1 MLEEIYQAFLSCNQ
15 NITTDTRKISEG
27 CIFFALKGPNFN
39 GNKFASDAIKKGAAY
54 VVIDEENI
62 ELKNKSFLVQDV
74 LTTLQKLSNYHRK
87 QFNIPVIGITGTNGK
102 TTTKELIGEVLKA
115 KYNTLITEGNL
126 NNHIGVPLTLL
137 KLNSEHEMAVIE
149 MGASKRGDIKE
160 LVEIA
165 DPDYGIITNIG
176 KAHLEGFG
184 STETIKKT
192 KMEMYD
198 YILNK
203 DGKIIY
209 NLDDSIL
216 TEAINQPENHF
227 GYGHSNG
234 HVSGKVID
242 FHPTIEL
249 EINYRDRKQN
259 LKTALLGDFNL
270 YNILCAAT
278 VGYIFRIESELIN
291 KSLES
296 YTPSNHRSQL
306 IKTKTNTIIA
316 DCYNANPTSTLAA
329 LKSLSSMNAENKIA
343 ILGDM
348 LELGENE
355 YKEHEDIVQFM
366 KENNINGLLV
376 GSIFSNIKCNF
387 PTFEKVE
394 FILTYLENMS
404 YINSTIL
411 IKGSRGIKLE
421 KIIEHQIL

>member
-15 NITTDTRKISEG
+15 NVTTDTRKISEG

-62 ELKNKSFLVQDV
+62 EIEDKSFLVQDV
-74 LTTLQKLSNYHRK
+74 LTTLQKLSNYHRR
-87 QFNIPVIGITGTNGK
+87 QFEIPVIGITGTNGK

-137 KLNSEHEMAVIE
+137 RLNKDHEMAVIE

-184 STETIKKT
+184 STETIKNT

-209 NLDDSIL
+209 NLDDSVL
-216 TEAINQPENHF
+216 TEVINHPENHF
-227 GYGHSNG
+227 GYGSSSG
-234 HVSGKVID
+234 TVSGKVIN
-242 FHPTIEL
+242 FHPTIEV
-249 EINYRDRKQN
+249 EVNYKDRKQN
-259 LKTALLGDFNL
+259 IKTALLGDFNL

-278 VGYIFRIESELIN
+278 VGGIFQIESEIIS
-291 KSLES
+291 KSLQS
-296 YTPSNHRSQL
+296 YTPCNHRSQL

-329 LKSLSSMNAENKIA
+329 LKSLSSMNVENKIA

-355 YKEHEDIVQFM
+355 DKEHQKIVQFIDE
-366 KENNINGLLV
+366 KNIDGLLV
-376 GSIFSNIKCNF
+376 GGIFSNLKCNF
-387 PTFEKVE
+387 PTFEKVD
-394 FILTYLENMS
+394 FILPYLEKMRYENC
-404 YINSTIL
+404 TIL

-421 KIIEHQIL
+421 KIIENQIL

>member
-102 TTTKELIGEVLKA
+102 TTTKELIGGVLKA

-137 KLNSEHEMAVIE
+137 KLNSKHEMAVIE

-227 GYGHSNG
+227 RYGHSSG
-234 HVSGKVID
+234 HVSGKVVD

>member
-15 NITTDTRKISEG
+15 NVTTDTRKISEG

-62 ELKNKSFLVQDV
+62 EIEDKSFLVQDV
-74 LTTLQKLSNYHRK
+74 LTTLQKLSNYHRR
-87 QFNIPVIGITGTNGK
+87 QFEIPVIGITGTNGK

-137 KLNSEHEMAVIE
+137 RLNKDHEMAVIE

-216 TEAINQPENHF
+216 TEVINHPGNHF
-227 GYGHSNG
+227 GYGHSSG

-242 FHPTIEL
+242 FHPTIEV
-249 EINYRDRKQN
+249 EISYRDGKQN
-259 LKTALLGDFNL
+259 IKTALLGDFNL

-278 VGYIFRIESELIN
+278 VGEIFHIKSEIIS

-306 IKTKTNTIIA
+306 IKTKTNIIIA
-316 DCYNANPTSTLAA
+316 DCYQCKPNKYIGSTP
-329 LKSLSSMNAENKIA
+329 KS
-343 ILGDM
+343 IL
-348 LELGENE
+348 NE
-355 YKEHEDIVQFM
+355 GRK
-366 KENNINGLLV
+366 
-376 GSIFSNIKCNF
+376 
-387 PTFEKVE
+387 
-394 FILTYLENMS
+394 
-404 YINSTIL
+404 
-411 IKGSRGIKLE
+411 
-421 KIIEHQIL
+421 

>member
-1 MLEEIYQAFLSCNQ
+1 M
-15 NITTDTRKISEG
+15 
-27 CIFFALKGPNFN
+27 
-39 GNKFASDAIKKGAAY
+39 
-54 VVIDEENI
+54 
-62 ELKNKSFLVQDV
+62 
-74 LTTLQKLSNYHRK
+74 
-87 QFNIPVIGITGTNGK
+87 IGITGTNGK

-137 KLNSEHEMAVIE
+137 KLNKDHEMAVIE

-216 TEAINQPENHF
+216 TEVINQPENHF
-227 GYGHSNG
+227 GYGHSSG

-242 FHPTIEL
+242 FHPTIEV
-249 EINYRDRKQN
+249 EVNYKDRKQN
-259 LKTALLGDFNL
+259 IKTALLGDFNL

-278 VGYIFRIESELIN
+278 VGDIFQIESEIIN
-291 KSLES
+291 KSLQS

-329 LKSLSSMNAENKIA
+329 LKSLSSMNVENKIA

-355 YKEHEDIVQFM
+355 DKEHQNIVQFIDE
-366 KENNINGLLV
+366 KNIDGLLV
-376 GSIFSNIKCNF
+376 GGIFSNLKCNF
-387 PTFEKVE
+387 PTFEKSR
-394 FILTYLENMS
+394 FHFAIFRENE
-404 YINSTIL
+404 I
-411 IKGSRGIKLE
+411 
-421 KIIEHQIL
+421 

>member
-39 GNKFASDAIKKGAAY
+39 GNKFASDAIKKGASF
-54 VVIDEENI
+54 VVVDEENVEI
-62 ELKNKSFLVQDV
+62 KDKSFLVQDV

-198 YILNK
+198 YILSK

-227 GYGHSNG
+227 GYGHSSG

-242 FHPTIEL
+242 FHPTIEV
-249 EINYRDRKQN
+249 EVNYRGRKQN
-259 LKTALLGDFNL
+259 IKTALLGDFNL

-278 VGYIFRIESELIN
+278 VGDIFRIEFELIN
-291 KSLES
+291 KSLQS

-329 LKSLSSMNAENKIA
+329 LKSLSSMKAENKIA

-355 YKEHEDIVQFM
+355 DKEHEDIVQFM
-366 KENNINGLLV
+366 QENNINGLLV

-404 YINSTIL
+404 YKNNTIL

>member
-62 ELKNKSFLVQDV
+62 EIKNKSFLVKDV

-87 QFNIPVIGITGTNGK
+87 QFKIPVIGITGTNGK
-102 TTTKELIGEVLKA
+102 TTTKELIGEVLKV

-227 GYGHSNG
+227 GYGHLNG
-234 HVSGKVID
+234 HVSGKVVD
-242 FHPTIEL
+242 FHPTIEV
-249 EINYRDRKQN
+249 EVNYRERKQN
-259 LKTALLGDFNL
+259 IKTALLGDFNL

-329 LKSLSSMNAENKIA
+329 LKSLSSMSAENKIA

-355 YKEHEDIVQFM
+355 DKEHEDIVQFM
-366 KENNINGLLV
+366 QENNIDGLLV

>member
-15 NITTDTRKISEG
+15 NVTTDTRKISEG

-39 GNKFASDAIKKGAAY
+39 GNKFASDAIQKGAAY

-62 ELKNKSFLVQDV
+62 EIEDKSFLVQDV
-74 LTTLQKLSNYHRK
+74 LTTLQKLSNYHRR
-87 QFNIPVIGITGTNGK
+87 QFEIPVIGITGTNGK

-115 KYNTLITEGNL
+115 KYNILITEGNL

-137 KLNSEHEMAVIE
+137 RLNKDHEMAVIE

-184 STETIKKT
+184 SAETIKKT

-198 YILNK
+198 YILDK

-209 NLDDSIL
+209 NLDDSVL
-216 TEAINQPENHF
+216 TGVINQPENHF
-227 GYGHSNG
+227 GYGHSSG

-242 FHPTIEL
+242 FHPTIEV
-249 EINYRDRKQN
+249 EISYRDGKQN
-259 LKTALLGDFNL
+259 IKTALLGDFNL
-270 YNILCAAT
+270 YNMLCAAT
-278 VGYIFRIESELIN
+278 VGEIFHIKSEIIS

-306 IKTKTNTIIA
+306 IKTKTNIVIA

-329 LKSLSSMNAENKIA
+329 LQSLSSMKVENKVA

-355 YKEHEDIVQFM
+355 EVEHQNIVQFM
-366 KENNINGLLV
+366 HENNISGLLV
-376 GSIFSNIKCNF
+376 GGIFSNLKCNF

-394 FILTYLENMS
+394 FILPYLENMR
-404 YINSTIL
+404 YENCTIL

-421 KIIEHQIL
+421 KIIENQIL

>member
-1 MLEEIYQAFLSCNQ
+1 M
-15 NITTDTRKISEG
+15 
-27 CIFFALKGPNFN
+27 
-39 GNKFASDAIKKGAAY
+39 
-54 VVIDEENI
+54 
-62 ELKNKSFLVQDV
+62 
-74 LTTLQKLSNYHRK
+74 
-87 QFNIPVIGITGTNGK
+87 IGITGTNGK

-137 KLNSEHEMAVIE
+137 RLNKDHEMAVIE

-198 YILNK
+198 YILDK

-216 TEAINQPENHF
+216 TEVINQPENHF
-227 GYGHSNG
+227 GYGHSSG

-242 FHPTIEL
+242 FHPTIEV
-249 EINYRDRKQN
+249 EISYRDGKQN
-259 LKTALLGDFNL
+259 IKTALLGDFNL

-278 VGYIFRIESELIN
+278 VGEIFHIKSEIIS

-306 IKTKTNTIIA
+306 IKTKTNIVIA

-329 LKSLSSMNAENKIA
+329 LQSLSSMKVENKVA

-355 YKEHEDIVQFM
+355 EVEHQNIVQFM
-366 KENNINGLLV
+366 HENN
-376 GSIFSNIKCNF
+376 
-387 PTFEKVE
+387 
-394 FILTYLENMS
+394 
-404 YINSTIL
+404 
-411 IKGSRGIKLE
+411 
-421 KIIEHQIL
+421 

>member
-1 MLEEIYQAFLSCNQ
+1 M
-15 NITTDTRKISEG
+15 
-27 CIFFALKGPNFN
+27 
-39 GNKFASDAIKKGAAY
+39 
-54 VVIDEENI
+54 
-62 ELKNKSFLVQDV
+62 
-74 LTTLQKLSNYHRK
+74 
-87 QFNIPVIGITGTNGK
+87 
-102 TTTKELIGEVLKA
+102 
-115 KYNTLITEGNL
+115 

-137 KLNSEHEMAVIE
+137 KLNKEHEMAVIE

-242 FHPTIEL
+242 FHPTIEV
-249 EINYRDRKQN
+249 EVNYRDRKQN
-259 LKTALLGDFNL
+259 IKTALLGDFNL

-329 LKSLSSMNAENKIA
+329 LKSLSSMNVENKIA

-355 YKEHEDIVQFM
+355 DKEHQNIVQFM
-366 KENNINGLLV
+366 DEKNINGLLV
-376 GSIFSNIKCNF
+376 GGIFSNLKCNF
-387 PTFEKVE
+387 PTFEKVD
-394 FILTYLENMS
+394 FILPYLEKMRYENC
-404 YINSTIL
+404 TIL

-421 KIIEHQIL
+421 KIIENQIL